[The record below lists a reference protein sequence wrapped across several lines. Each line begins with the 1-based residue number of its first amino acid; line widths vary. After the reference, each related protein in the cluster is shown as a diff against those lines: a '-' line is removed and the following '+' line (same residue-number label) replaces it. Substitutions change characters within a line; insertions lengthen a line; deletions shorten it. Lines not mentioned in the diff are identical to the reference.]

1 MDQETLEER
10 VERSLESVR
19 PFLQLDGGSVRFVR
33 FREGGVLEVR
43 WEGTCARCPMSALTL
58 RAGVERAV
66 MRDVPEIRRV
76 ETVLEPKH
84 P

>member
-1 MDQETLEER
+1 
-10 VERSLESVR
+10 
-19 PFLQLDGGSVRFVR
+19 
-33 FREGGVLEVR
+33 
-43 WEGTCARCPMSALTL
+43 MSALTL

-66 MRDVPEIRRV
+66 LRDVPEIRRV